1 MPDDEVMQL
10 REQLAS
16 FRALLALSMV
26 MTSSYDE
33 SEILRMATS
42 AAGSFGDARTVAV
55 HIDGGWADVENI
67 RIPPYVDRLERQL
80 HTLGRAGGPVTLS
93 TEGWVWAYPLA
104 NLREPVGHVIVR
116 SPAEPAQHHRFL
128 IGALMQ
134 QAGTALASARLHA
147 FERAATQELRN
158 ANHALERSNSELEAS
173 LALLRR
179 HLEIHNRL
187 TQVATRGGGREG
199 IADVVNELTGYPV
212 AIEDRHGNLLAWA
225 GPDQPRPYPKQ
236 SPGRRA
242 QTLRRAVTAGEPV
255 RDRGRLILAAQ
266 PSGEIDGVIALVDPD
281 RLAGATEQLALEY
294 ANTVLTL
301 ELAHIR
307 SLAES
312 ELRLRRDLAEEL
324 LAGTDALSAKE
335 RARALGYD
343 LERPHR
349 VAMITTSRRTST
361 NEALY
366 HAVRQGVRETGA
378 PSLMTSRS
386 SGVAVLCADE
396 VDWEQLRTAVQAH
409 LGNRTRCRL
418 GVGTLCVQ
426 PADFPRSYTQAQLA
440 LKLQFSAGW
449 PPQVTVFDNL
459 GIYQLLS
466 EIADVGSV
474 ESFVQQW
481 LGALLDYDDIRH
493 GRLVETLSQYLES
506 GGHYDTAAKALSL
519 HRNTLRY
526 RLRRIRELS
535 GFDLSDPDVRFNL
548 QLATRAWTTSA
559 AMRG

>member
-1 MPDDEVMQL
+1 
-10 REQLAS
+10 
-16 FRALLALSMV
+16 
-26 MTSSYDE
+26 
-33 SEILRMATS
+33 
-42 AAGSFGDARTVAV
+42 
-55 HIDGGWADVENI
+55 
-67 RIPPYVDRLERQL
+67 
-80 HTLGRAGGPVTLS
+80 
-93 TEGWVWAYPLA
+93 
-104 NLREPVGHVIVR
+104 
-116 SPAEPAQHHRFL
+116 
-128 IGALMQ
+128 
-134 QAGTALASARLHA
+134 
-147 FERAATQELRN
+147 
-158 ANHALERSNSELEAS
+158 
-173 LALLRR
+173 
-179 HLEIHNRL
+179 
-187 TQVATRGGGREG
+187 
-199 IADVVNELTGYPV
+199 
-212 AIEDRHGNLLAWA
+212 
-225 GPDQPRPYPKQ
+225 
-236 SPGRRA
+236 
-242 QTLRRAVTAGEPV
+242 
-255 RDRGRLILAAQ
+255 
-266 PSGEIDGVIALVDPD
+266 
-281 RLAGATEQLALEY
+281 
-294 ANTVLTL
+294 
-301 ELAHIR
+301 
-307 SLAES
+307 
-312 ELRLRRDLAEEL
+312 
-324 LAGTDALSAKE
+324 
-335 RARALGYD
+335 
-343 LERPHR
+343 
-349 VAMITTSRRTST
+349 
-361 NEALY
+361 
-366 HAVRQGVRETGA
+366 
-378 PSLMTSRS
+378 MTSRS

-418 GVGTLCVQ
+418 GVGALCVQ